1 MLRYPIIAL
10 VIGWI
15 LGAVFTKLLL
25 PYLEKK
31 QFKQFVREVGPQ
43 SHLSKTGTP
52 SMGGLAIIGASVLAS
67 AGVGLAAGVADGWHL
82 VVILLIMV
90 LFGCIGFI
98 DDYEKAIKKN
108 NAGISPKQKIILQF
122 VFSGAFAIYAY
133 LYSGFGTV
141 PGSAVWIPFVDRYID
156 FGLLYIPFI
165 IFVMIAFS
173 NAVNLTDGLDGLAS
187 GVTALVAFC
196 MVILGVG
203 AYPMITAAPIVYGAV
218 AGACLGFLM
227 YNKNPA
233 RIFMGDTGAAFLGYI
248 LATLSVTGLFK
259 MYAIISFAVPFLIL
273 GVPIFDIC
281 FAFLRRIAKGQNPMK
296 ADRGHVH
303 HRLID
308 MGFSQKQAVAISY
321 MLAAIL
327 GLAAVLLT
335 SSGELKALILIGT
348 IFVVGAIGMRVI
360 FGTQEPAQKSSSG
373 QDESAKSED
382 PSSASQEEP
391 HA

>member
-1 MLRYPIIAL
+1 MEMLRYPIIAL

-82 VVILLIMV
+82 VVILLVMV

-165 IFVMIAFS
+165 IYVMIAFS

-233 RIFMGDTGAAFLGYI
+233 RIFMGDTGSMALGGVLAAAAVMLKMEFLVAIAGLLYV
-248 LATLSVTGLFK
+248 LEALSVIIQVAYFKKTRKRFFK
-259 MYAIISFAVPFLIL
+259 MA
-273 GVPIFDIC
+273 PIHHHFELC
-281 FAFLRRIAKGQNPMK
+281 GMK
-296 ADRGHVH
+296 EKNVVYLFWGMTLV
-303 HRLID
+303 
-308 MGFSQKQAVAISY
+308 FC
-321 MLAAIL
+321 MLAIL
-327 GLAAVLLT
+327 VSNL
-335 SSGELKALILIGT
+335 
-348 IFVVGAIGMRVI
+348 
-360 FGTQEPAQKSSSG
+360 
-373 QDESAKSED
+373 
-382 PSSASQEEP
+382 
-391 HA
+391 

>member
-1 MLRYPIIAL
+1 MEMLRYPIIAL

-82 VVILLIMV
+82 VVILLVMV

-233 RIFMGDTGAAFLGYI
+233 RIFMGDTGSMALGGVLAAAAVMLKIEFLVAIAGLLYV
-248 LATLSVTGLFK
+248 LEALSVIIQVAYFKKTRKRFFK
-259 MYAIISFAVPFLIL
+259 MA
-273 GVPIFDIC
+273 PIHHHFELC
-281 FAFLRRIAKGQNPMK
+281 GMK
-296 ADRGHVH
+296 EKNVVYLFWGMTLV
-303 HRLID
+303 
-308 MGFSQKQAVAISY
+308 FC
-321 MLAAIL
+321 MLAIL
-327 GLAAVLLT
+327 VSNL
-335 SSGELKALILIGT
+335 
-348 IFVVGAIGMRVI
+348 
-360 FGTQEPAQKSSSG
+360 
-373 QDESAKSED
+373 
-382 PSSASQEEP
+382 
-391 HA
+391 

>member
-1 MLRYPIIAL
+1 MEMLRYPIIAL

-82 VVILLIMV
+82 VVILLVMV

-141 PGSAVWIPFVDRYID
+141 PGGAVWIPFVDRYID

-233 RIFMGDTGAAFLGYI
+233 RIFMGDTGSMALGGVLAAAAIMLKMEFLVAIAGLLYV
-248 LATLSVTGLFK
+248 LEALSVIIQVAYFKKTRKRFFK
-259 MYAIISFAVPFLIL
+259 MA
-273 GVPIFDIC
+273 PIHHHFELC
-281 FAFLRRIAKGQNPMK
+281 GMK
-296 ADRGHVH
+296 EKNVVYLFWGMTLV
-303 HRLID
+303 
-308 MGFSQKQAVAISY
+308 FC
-321 MLAAIL
+321 MLAIL
-327 GLAAVLLT
+327 VSNL
-335 SSGELKALILIGT
+335 
-348 IFVVGAIGMRVI
+348 
-360 FGTQEPAQKSSSG
+360 
-373 QDESAKSED
+373 
-382 PSSASQEEP
+382 
-391 HA
+391 

>member
-1 MLRYPIIAL
+1 MKMLRYPIIAL

-82 VVILLIMV
+82 VVILLVMV

-233 RIFMGDTGAAFLGYI
+233 RIFMGDTGSMALGGVLAAAAIMLKMEFLVAIAGLLYVI
-248 LATLSVTGLFK
+248 EALSVIIQVVYFKKTRKRFFK
-259 MYAIISFAVPFLIL
+259 MA
-273 GVPIFDIC
+273 PIHHHFELC
-281 FAFLRRIAKGQNPMK
+281 GMK
-296 ADRGHVH
+296 EKNVVYLFWGMTLV
-303 HRLID
+303 
-308 MGFSQKQAVAISY
+308 FC
-321 MLAAIL
+321 MLAIL
-327 GLAAVLLT
+327 VSNL
-335 SSGELKALILIGT
+335 
-348 IFVVGAIGMRVI
+348 
-360 FGTQEPAQKSSSG
+360 
-373 QDESAKSED
+373 
-382 PSSASQEEP
+382 
-391 HA
+391 

>member
-1 MLRYPIIAL
+1 MEMLRYPIIAL

-82 VVILLIMV
+82 VVILLVMV

-203 AYPMITAAPIVYGAV
+203 AYPRITAAPIVYGAV

-233 RIFMGDTGAAFLGYI
+233 RIFMGDTGSMALGGVLAAAAVMLKMEFLVAIAGLLYV
-248 LATLSVTGLFK
+248 LEALSVIIQVAYFKKTRKRFFK
-259 MYAIISFAVPFLIL
+259 MA
-273 GVPIFDIC
+273 PIHHHFELC
-281 FAFLRRIAKGQNPMK
+281 GMK
-296 ADRGHVH
+296 EKNVVYLFWGMTLV
-303 HRLID
+303 
-308 MGFSQKQAVAISY
+308 FC
-321 MLAAIL
+321 MLAIL
-327 GLAAVLLT
+327 VSNL
-335 SSGELKALILIGT
+335 
-348 IFVVGAIGMRVI
+348 
-360 FGTQEPAQKSSSG
+360 
-373 QDESAKSED
+373 
-382 PSSASQEEP
+382 
-391 HA
+391 

>member
-1 MLRYPIIAL
+1 MEMLRYPIIAL

-82 VVILLIMV
+82 LVILLVMV

-233 RIFMGDTGAAFLGYI
+233 RIFMGDTGSMALGGVLAAAAVMLKIEFLVAIAGLLYV
-248 LATLSVTGLFK
+248 LEALSVIIQVAYFKKTRKRFFK
-259 MYAIISFAVPFLIL
+259 MA
-273 GVPIFDIC
+273 PIHHHFELC
-281 FAFLRRIAKGQNPMK
+281 GMK
-296 ADRGHVH
+296 EKNVVYLFWGMTLV
-303 HRLID
+303 
-308 MGFSQKQAVAISY
+308 FC
-321 MLAAIL
+321 MLAIL
-327 GLAAVLLT
+327 VSNL
-335 SSGELKALILIGT
+335 
-348 IFVVGAIGMRVI
+348 
-360 FGTQEPAQKSSSG
+360 
-373 QDESAKSED
+373 
-382 PSSASQEEP
+382 
-391 HA
+391 

>member
-1 MLRYPIIAL
+1 MEMLRYPIIAL

-82 VVILLIMV
+82 VVILLVMV

-233 RIFMGDTGAAFLGYI
+233 RIFMGDTGSMALGGVLAAAAVMLKMEFLVAIAGLLYV
-248 LATLSVTGLFK
+248 LEALSVIIQVAYFK
-259 MYAIISFAVPFLIL
+259 KTRKRFFKVA
-273 GVPIFDIC
+273 PI
-281 FAFLRRIAKGQNPMK
+281 
-296 ADRGHVH
+296 H
-303 HRLID
+303 HH
-308 MGFSQKQAVAISY
+308 F
-321 MLAAIL
+321 
-327 GLAAVLLT
+327 
-335 SSGELKALILIGT
+335 
-348 IFVVGAIGMRVI
+348 
-360 FGTQEPAQKSSSG
+360 
-373 QDESAKSED
+373 
-382 PSSASQEEP
+382 
-391 HA
+391 

>member
-1 MLRYPIIAL
+1 MEMLRYPIIAL

-15 LGAVFTKLLL
+15 LGAGFTKLLL

-82 VVILLIMV
+82 VVILLVMV

-98 DDYEKAIKKN
+98 DDYERAIKKN

-233 RIFMGDTGAAFLGYI
+233 RIFMGDTGSMALGGVLAAAAVMLKMEFLVAIAGLLYV
-248 LATLSVTGLFK
+248 LEALSVIIQVAYFKKTRKRFFK
-259 MYAIISFAVPFLIL
+259 MA
-273 GVPIFDIC
+273 PIHHHFELC
-281 FAFLRRIAKGQNPMK
+281 GMK
-296 ADRGHVH
+296 EKNVVYLFWGMTLV
-303 HRLID
+303 
-308 MGFSQKQAVAISY
+308 FC
-321 MLAAIL
+321 MLAIL
-327 GLAAVLLT
+327 VSNL
-335 SSGELKALILIGT
+335 
-348 IFVVGAIGMRVI
+348 
-360 FGTQEPAQKSSSG
+360 
-373 QDESAKSED
+373 
-382 PSSASQEEP
+382 
-391 HA
+391 

>member
-1 MLRYPIIAL
+1 MEMLRYPIIAL

-67 AGVGLAAGVADGWHL
+67 AGAGLAAGVADGWHL
-82 VVILLIMV
+82 VVILLVMV

-233 RIFMGDTGAAFLGYI
+233 RIFMGDTGSMALGGVLVAAAVMLKMEFLVAIAGLLYV
-248 LATLSVTGLFK
+248 LEALSVIIQVTYFKKTRKRFFK
-259 MYAIISFAVPFLIL
+259 MA
-273 GVPIFDIC
+273 PIHHHFELC
-281 FAFLRRIAKGQNPMK
+281 GMK
-296 ADRGHVH
+296 EKNVVYLFWGMTLV
-303 HRLID
+303 
-308 MGFSQKQAVAISY
+308 FC
-321 MLAAIL
+321 MLAIL
-327 GLAAVLLT
+327 VSNL
-335 SSGELKALILIGT
+335 
-348 IFVVGAIGMRVI
+348 
-360 FGTQEPAQKSSSG
+360 
-373 QDESAKSED
+373 
-382 PSSASQEEP
+382 
-391 HA
+391 

>member
-1 MLRYPIIAL
+1 MEMLRYPIIAL

-82 VVILLIMV
+82 VVILLVMV

-141 PGSAVWIPFVDRYID
+141 PGSGVWIPFVDRYID

-203 AYPMITAAPIVYGAV
+203 AYPMITAAPFVYGAV

-233 RIFMGDTGAAFLGYI
+233 RIFMGDTGSMALGGVLAAAAVMLKMEFLVAIAGLLYV
-248 LATLSVTGLFK
+248 LEALSVIIQVAYFKKTRKRFFK
-259 MYAIISFAVPFLIL
+259 MA
-273 GVPIFDIC
+273 PIHHHFELC
-281 FAFLRRIAKGQNPMK
+281 GMK
-296 ADRGHVH
+296 EKNVVYLFWGMTLV
-303 HRLID
+303 
-308 MGFSQKQAVAISY
+308 FC
-321 MLAAIL
+321 MLAIL
-327 GLAAVLLT
+327 VSNL
-335 SSGELKALILIGT
+335 
-348 IFVVGAIGMRVI
+348 
-360 FGTQEPAQKSSSG
+360 
-373 QDESAKSED
+373 
-382 PSSASQEEP
+382 
-391 HA
+391 

>member
-1 MLRYPIIAL
+1 MEMLRYPIIAL

-82 VVILLIMV
+82 VVILLVMV

-203 AYPMITAAPIVYGAV
+203 AYPMITAAPIIYGAV

-233 RIFMGDTGAAFLGYI
+233 RIFMGDTGSMALGGVLAAAAVMLKMEFLVAIAGLLYV
-248 LATLSVTGLFK
+248 LEALSVIIQVAYFKKTRKRFFK
-259 MYAIISFAVPFLIL
+259 MA
-273 GVPIFDIC
+273 PIHHHFELC
-281 FAFLRRIAKGQNPMK
+281 GMK
-296 ADRGHVH
+296 EKNVVYLFWGMTLV
-303 HRLID
+303 
-308 MGFSQKQAVAISY
+308 FC
-321 MLAAIL
+321 MLAIL
-327 GLAAVLLT
+327 VSNL
-335 SSGELKALILIGT
+335 
-348 IFVVGAIGMRVI
+348 
-360 FGTQEPAQKSSSG
+360 
-373 QDESAKSED
+373 
-382 PSSASQEEP
+382 
-391 HA
+391 

>member
-1 MLRYPIIAL
+1 MEMLRYPIIAL

-67 AGVGLAAGVADGWHL
+67 AGAGLAAGVADGWHL
-82 VVILLIMV
+82 VVILLVMV

-141 PGSAVWIPFVDRYID
+141 PGGAVWIPFVDRYID

-233 RIFMGDTGAAFLGYI
+233 RIFMGDTGSMALGGVLAAAAVMLKMEFLVAIAGLLYV
-248 LATLSVTGLFK
+248 LEALSVIIQVTYFKKTRKRFFK
-259 MYAIISFAVPFLIL
+259 MA
-273 GVPIFDIC
+273 PIHHHFELC
-281 FAFLRRIAKGQNPMK
+281 GMK
-296 ADRGHVH
+296 EKNVVYLFWGMTLV
-303 HRLID
+303 
-308 MGFSQKQAVAISY
+308 FC
-321 MLAAIL
+321 MLAIL
-327 GLAAVLLT
+327 VSNL
-335 SSGELKALILIGT
+335 
-348 IFVVGAIGMRVI
+348 
-360 FGTQEPAQKSSSG
+360 
-373 QDESAKSED
+373 
-382 PSSASQEEP
+382 
-391 HA
+391 

>member
-1 MLRYPIIAL
+1 MEMLRYPIIAL

-67 AGVGLAAGVADGWHL
+67 AGDGLAAGVADGWHL
-82 VVILLIMV
+82 VVILLVMV

-133 LYSGFGTV
+133 LYSGFETV

-233 RIFMGDTGAAFLGYI
+233 RIFMGDTGSMALGGVLAAAAVMLKMEFLVAIAGLLYV
-248 LATLSVTGLFK
+248 LEALSVIIQVAYFKKTRKRFFK
-259 MYAIISFAVPFLIL
+259 MA
-273 GVPIFDIC
+273 PIHHHFELC
-281 FAFLRRIAKGQNPMK
+281 GMK
-296 ADRGHVH
+296 EKNVVYLFWGMTLV
-303 HRLID
+303 
-308 MGFSQKQAVAISY
+308 FC
-321 MLAAIL
+321 MLAIL
-327 GLAAVLLT
+327 VSNL
-335 SSGELKALILIGT
+335 
-348 IFVVGAIGMRVI
+348 
-360 FGTQEPAQKSSSG
+360 
-373 QDESAKSED
+373 
-382 PSSASQEEP
+382 
-391 HA
+391 

>member
-1 MLRYPIIAL
+1 MEILRYPIIAL
-10 VIGWI
+10 VISWI

-82 VVILLIMV
+82 AVILVAMV

-122 VFSGAFAIYAY
+122 VFSGAFAVYAY

-165 IFVMIAFS
+165 LFVMIAFS

-203 AYPMITAAPIVYGAV
+203 AYPMMTAAPIVYGAV

-233 RIFMGDTGAAFLGYI
+233 RIFMGDTGSMALGGVLAAAAVMLKMEFLVAIAGLLYV
-248 LATLSVTGLFK
+248 LEALSVIIQVAYFKKTRKRFFK
-259 MYAIISFAVPFLIL
+259 MA
-273 GVPIFDIC
+273 PIHHHFELC
-281 FAFLRRIAKGQNPMK
+281 GMK
-296 ADRGHVH
+296 EKNVVYLFWGMTLV
-303 HRLID
+303 
-308 MGFSQKQAVAISY
+308 FC
-321 MLAAIL
+321 MLAIL
-327 GLAAVLLT
+327 VSNL
-335 SSGELKALILIGT
+335 
-348 IFVVGAIGMRVI
+348 
-360 FGTQEPAQKSSSG
+360 
-373 QDESAKSED
+373 
-382 PSSASQEEP
+382 
-391 HA
+391 

>member
-1 MLRYPIIAL
+1 MEMLRYPIIAL

-82 VVILLIMV
+82 VVILLVMV

-203 AYPMITAAPIVYGAV
+203 AYPMITAVPIVYGAV

-233 RIFMGDTGAAFLGYI
+233 RIFMGDTGSMALGGVLAAAAIMLKMEFLVAIAGLLYV
-248 LATLSVTGLFK
+248 LEALSVIIQVAYFKKTRKRFFK
-259 MYAIISFAVPFLIL
+259 MA
-273 GVPIFDIC
+273 PIHHHFELC
-281 FAFLRRIAKGQNPMK
+281 GMK
-296 ADRGHVH
+296 EKNVVYLFWGMTLV
-303 HRLID
+303 
-308 MGFSQKQAVAISY
+308 FC
-321 MLAAIL
+321 MLAIL
-327 GLAAVLLT
+327 VSNL
-335 SSGELKALILIGT
+335 
-348 IFVVGAIGMRVI
+348 
-360 FGTQEPAQKSSSG
+360 
-373 QDESAKSED
+373 
-382 PSSASQEEP
+382 
-391 HA
+391 

>member
-1 MLRYPIIAL
+1 MEMLRYPIIAL

-67 AGVGLAAGVADGWHL
+67 AGAGFAAGVADGWHL
-82 VVILLIMV
+82 VVILLVMV

-233 RIFMGDTGAAFLGYI
+233 RIFMGDTGSMALGGVLAAAAVMLKMEFLVAIAGLLYV
-248 LATLSVTGLFK
+248 LEALSVIIQVAYFKKTRKRFFK
-259 MYAIISFAVPFLIL
+259 MA
-273 GVPIFDIC
+273 PIHHHFELC
-281 FAFLRRIAKGQNPMK
+281 GMK
-296 ADRGHVH
+296 EKNVVYLFWGMTLV
-303 HRLID
+303 
-308 MGFSQKQAVAISY
+308 FC
-321 MLAAIL
+321 MLAIL
-327 GLAAVLLT
+327 VSNL
-335 SSGELKALILIGT
+335 
-348 IFVVGAIGMRVI
+348 
-360 FGTQEPAQKSSSG
+360 
-373 QDESAKSED
+373 
-382 PSSASQEEP
+382 
-391 HA
+391 

>member
-1 MLRYPIIAL
+1 MEMLRYPIIAL

-82 VVILLIMV
+82 VVILLVMV

-203 AYPMITAAPIVYGAV
+203 AYPMITAAPIIYGAV

-233 RIFMGDTGAAFLGYI
+233 RIFMGDTGSMALGGVLAAAAVMLKMEFLVAIAGLLYV
-248 LATLSVTGLFK
+248 LEALSVIIQVAYFKKTRKRFFK
-259 MYAIISFAVPFLIL
+259 MA
-273 GVPIFDIC
+273 PIHHHFEFC
-281 FAFLRRIAKGQNPMK
+281 GMK
-296 ADRGHVH
+296 EKNVVYLFWGMTLV
-303 HRLID
+303 
-308 MGFSQKQAVAISY
+308 FC
-321 MLAAIL
+321 MLAIL
-327 GLAAVLLT
+327 VSNL
-335 SSGELKALILIGT
+335 
-348 IFVVGAIGMRVI
+348 
-360 FGTQEPAQKSSSG
+360 
-373 QDESAKSED
+373 
-382 PSSASQEEP
+382 
-391 HA
+391 

>member
-1 MLRYPIIAL
+1 MEMLRYPIIAL

-82 VVILLIMV
+82 VVILLVMV

-233 RIFMGDTGAAFLGYI
+233 RIFMGDTGSMALGGVLAAAAVMLKMEFLVAIAGLLYV
-248 LATLSVTGLFK
+248 LEALSVIIQVTYFKKTRKRFFK
-259 MYAIISFAVPFLIL
+259 MA
-273 GVPIFDIC
+273 PIHHHFELC
-281 FAFLRRIAKGQNPMK
+281 GMK
-296 ADRGHVH
+296 EKNVVYLFWGMTLV
-303 HRLID
+303 
-308 MGFSQKQAVAISY
+308 FC
-321 MLAAIL
+321 MLAIL
-327 GLAAVLLT
+327 VSNL
-335 SSGELKALILIGT
+335 
-348 IFVVGAIGMRVI
+348 
-360 FGTQEPAQKSSSG
+360 
-373 QDESAKSED
+373 
-382 PSSASQEEP
+382 
-391 HA
+391 

>member
-1 MLRYPIIAL
+1 MEMLRYPIIAL

-67 AGVGLAAGVADGWHL
+67 AGAGLAAGVADGWHL
-82 VVILLIMV
+82 VVILLVMV

-233 RIFMGDTGAAFLGYI
+233 RIFMGDTGSMALGGVLAAAAVMLKMEFLVAIAGLLYV
-248 LATLSVTGLFK
+248 LEALSVIIQVTYFKKTRKRFFK
-259 MYAIISFAVPFLIL
+259 MA
-273 GVPIFDIC
+273 PIHHHFELC
-281 FAFLRRIAKGQNPMK
+281 GMK
-296 ADRGHVH
+296 EKNVVYLFWGMTLV
-303 HRLID
+303 
-308 MGFSQKQAVAISY
+308 FC
-321 MLAAIL
+321 MLAIL
-327 GLAAVLLT
+327 VSNL
-335 SSGELKALILIGT
+335 
-348 IFVVGAIGMRVI
+348 
-360 FGTQEPAQKSSSG
+360 
-373 QDESAKSED
+373 
-382 PSSASQEEP
+382 
-391 HA
+391 

>member
-1 MLRYPIIAL
+1 MEMLRYPIIAL

-82 VVILLIMV
+82 VVILLVMV

-165 IFVMIAFS
+165 TFVMIAFS

-233 RIFMGDTGAAFLGYI
+233 RIFMGDTGSMALGGVLAAAAVMLKMEFLVAIAGLLYV
-248 LATLSVTGLFK
+248 LEALSVIIQVAYFKKTRKRFFK
-259 MYAIISFAVPFLIL
+259 MA
-273 GVPIFDIC
+273 PIHHHFELC
-281 FAFLRRIAKGQNPMK
+281 GMK
-296 ADRGHVH
+296 EKNVVYLFWGMTLV
-303 HRLID
+303 
-308 MGFSQKQAVAISY
+308 FC
-321 MLAAIL
+321 MLAIL
-327 GLAAVLLT
+327 VSNL
-335 SSGELKALILIGT
+335 
-348 IFVVGAIGMRVI
+348 
-360 FGTQEPAQKSSSG
+360 
-373 QDESAKSED
+373 
-382 PSSASQEEP
+382 
-391 HA
+391 

>member
-1 MLRYPIIAL
+1 MEMLRYPIIAL

-67 AGVGLAAGVADGWHL
+67 AGVGLAAGVANGWHL
-82 VVILLIMV
+82 VVILLVMV

-233 RIFMGDTGAAFLGYI
+233 RIFMGDTGSMALGGVLAAAAVMLKMEFLVAIAGLLYV
-248 LATLSVTGLFK
+248 LEALSVIIQVAYFKKTRKRFFK
-259 MYAIISFAVPFLIL
+259 MA
-273 GVPIFDIC
+273 PIHHHFELC
-281 FAFLRRIAKGQNPMK
+281 GMK
-296 ADRGHVH
+296 EKNVVYLFWGMTLV
-303 HRLID
+303 
-308 MGFSQKQAVAISY
+308 FC
-321 MLAAIL
+321 MLAIL
-327 GLAAVLLT
+327 VSNL
-335 SSGELKALILIGT
+335 
-348 IFVVGAIGMRVI
+348 
-360 FGTQEPAQKSSSG
+360 
-373 QDESAKSED
+373 
-382 PSSASQEEP
+382 
-391 HA
+391 

>member
-1 MLRYPIIAL
+1 MEMLRYPIIAL

-67 AGVGLAAGVADGWHL
+67 AGAGLAAGVADGWHL
-82 VVILLIMV
+82 VVILLVMV

-233 RIFMGDTGAAFLGYI
+233 RIFMGDTGSMALGGVLAAAAVMLKMEFLVAIAGLLYV
-248 LATLSVTGLFK
+248 LEALSVIIQVAYFKKTRKRFFK
-259 MYAIISFAVPFLIL
+259 MA
-273 GVPIFDIC
+273 PIHHHFELC
-281 FAFLRRIAKGQNPMK
+281 GMK
-296 ADRGHVH
+296 EKNVVYLFWGMTLV
-303 HRLID
+303 
-308 MGFSQKQAVAISY
+308 FC
-321 MLAAIL
+321 MLAIL
-327 GLAAVLLT
+327 VSNL
-335 SSGELKALILIGT
+335 
-348 IFVVGAIGMRVI
+348 
-360 FGTQEPAQKSSSG
+360 
-373 QDESAKSED
+373 
-382 PSSASQEEP
+382 
-391 HA
+391 

>member
-1 MLRYPIIAL
+1 MEMLRYPIIAL

-233 RIFMGDTGAAFLGYI
+233 RIFMGDTGSMALGGVLAAAAVMLKIEFLVAIAGLLYV
-248 LATLSVTGLFK
+248 LEALSVIIQVAYFKKTRKRFFK
-259 MYAIISFAVPFLIL
+259 MA
-273 GVPIFDIC
+273 PIHHHFELC
-281 FAFLRRIAKGQNPMK
+281 GMK
-296 ADRGHVH
+296 EKNVVYLFWGMTLV
-303 HRLID
+303 
-308 MGFSQKQAVAISY
+308 FC
-321 MLAAIL
+321 MLAIL
-327 GLAAVLLT
+327 VSNL
-335 SSGELKALILIGT
+335 
-348 IFVVGAIGMRVI
+348 
-360 FGTQEPAQKSSSG
+360 
-373 QDESAKSED
+373 
-382 PSSASQEEP
+382 
-391 HA
+391 

>member
-1 MLRYPIIAL
+1 MEMLRYPIIAL

-15 LGAVFTKLLL
+15 LGAAFTKLLL

-82 VVILLIMV
+82 VVILLVMV

-233 RIFMGDTGAAFLGYI
+233 RIFMGDTGSMALGGVLAAAAVMLKMEFLVAIAGLLYV
-248 LATLSVTGLFK
+248 LEALSVIIQVAYFKKTRKRFFK
-259 MYAIISFAVPFLIL
+259 MA
-273 GVPIFDIC
+273 PIHHHFELC
-281 FAFLRRIAKGQNPMK
+281 GMK
-296 ADRGHVH
+296 EKNVVYLFWGMTLV
-303 HRLID
+303 
-308 MGFSQKQAVAISY
+308 FC
-321 MLAAIL
+321 MLAIL
-327 GLAAVLLT
+327 VSNL
-335 SSGELKALILIGT
+335 
-348 IFVVGAIGMRVI
+348 
-360 FGTQEPAQKSSSG
+360 
-373 QDESAKSED
+373 
-382 PSSASQEEP
+382 
-391 HA
+391 

>member
-1 MLRYPIIAL
+1 MCIRDSPIIAL

-82 VVILLIMV
+82 LVILLVMV

-233 RIFMGDTGAAFLGYI
+233 RIFMGDTGSMALGGVLAAAAVMLKMEFLVAIAGLLYV
-248 LATLSVTGLFK
+248 LEALSVIIQVAYFKKTRKRFFK
-259 MYAIISFAVPFLIL
+259 MA
-273 GVPIFDIC
+273 PIHHHFELC
-281 FAFLRRIAKGQNPMK
+281 GMK
-296 ADRGHVH
+296 EKNVVYLFWGMTLV
-303 HRLID
+303 
-308 MGFSQKQAVAISY
+308 FC
-321 MLAAIL
+321 MLAIL
-327 GLAAVLLT
+327 VSNL
-335 SSGELKALILIGT
+335 
-348 IFVVGAIGMRVI
+348 
-360 FGTQEPAQKSSSG
+360 
-373 QDESAKSED
+373 
-382 PSSASQEEP
+382 
-391 HA
+391 

>member
-1 MLRYPIIAL
+1 MEMLRYPIIAL

-82 VVILLIMV
+82 VVILLVMV

-233 RIFMGDTGAAFLGYI
+233 RIFMGDTGSMALGGVLAAAAVMLKMEFLVAIAGMLYV
-248 LATLSVTGLFK
+248 LEALSVIIQVAYFKKTRKRFFK
-259 MYAIISFAVPFLIL
+259 MA
-273 GVPIFDIC
+273 PIHHHFELC
-281 FAFLRRIAKGQNPMK
+281 GMK
-296 ADRGHVH
+296 EKNVVYLFWGMTLV
-303 HRLID
+303 
-308 MGFSQKQAVAISY
+308 FC
-321 MLAAIL
+321 MLAIL
-327 GLAAVLLT
+327 VSNL
-335 SSGELKALILIGT
+335 
-348 IFVVGAIGMRVI
+348 
-360 FGTQEPAQKSSSG
+360 
-373 QDESAKSED
+373 
-382 PSSASQEEP
+382 
-391 HA
+391 

>member
-1 MLRYPIIAL
+1 MEMLRYPIIAL

-82 VVILLIMV
+82 VVILLVMV

-165 IFVMIAFS
+165 IFVIIAFS

-233 RIFMGDTGAAFLGYI
+233 RIFMGDTGSMALGGVLAAAAVMLKMEFLVAIAGLLYV
-248 LATLSVTGLFK
+248 LEALSVIIQVAYFKKTRKRFFK
-259 MYAIISFAVPFLIL
+259 MA
-273 GVPIFDIC
+273 PIHHHFELC
-281 FAFLRRIAKGQNPMK
+281 GMK
-296 ADRGHVH
+296 EKTVVYLFWGMTLV
-303 HRLID
+303 
-308 MGFSQKQAVAISY
+308 FC
-321 MLAAIL
+321 MLAIL
-327 GLAAVLLT
+327 VSNL
-335 SSGELKALILIGT
+335 
-348 IFVVGAIGMRVI
+348 
-360 FGTQEPAQKSSSG
+360 
-373 QDESAKSED
+373 
-382 PSSASQEEP
+382 
-391 HA
+391 

>member
-1 MLRYPIIAL
+1 MEMLRYPIIAL

-15 LGAVFTKLLL
+15 LGAGFTKLLL

-82 VVILLIMV
+82 VVILLVMV

-141 PGSAVWIPFVDRYID
+141 PGSAAWIPFVDRYID

-233 RIFMGDTGAAFLGYI
+233 RIFMGDTGSMALGGVLAAAAVMLKMEFLVAIAGLLYV
-248 LATLSVTGLFK
+248 LEALSVIIQVAYFKKTRKRFFK
-259 MYAIISFAVPFLIL
+259 MA
-273 GVPIFDIC
+273 PIHHHFELC
-281 FAFLRRIAKGQNPMK
+281 GMK
-296 ADRGHVH
+296 EKNVVYLFWGMTLV
-303 HRLID
+303 
-308 MGFSQKQAVAISY
+308 FC
-321 MLAAIL
+321 MLAIL
-327 GLAAVLLT
+327 VSNL
-335 SSGELKALILIGT
+335 
-348 IFVVGAIGMRVI
+348 
-360 FGTQEPAQKSSSG
+360 
-373 QDESAKSED
+373 
-382 PSSASQEEP
+382 
-391 HA
+391 

>member
-1 MLRYPIIAL
+1 MEMLRYPIIAL

-82 VVILLIMV
+82 VVILLVML

-233 RIFMGDTGAAFLGYI
+233 RIFMGDTGSMALGGVLAAAAVMLKMEFLVAIAGLLYV
-248 LATLSVTGLFK
+248 LEALSVIIQVAYFKKTRKRFFK
-259 MYAIISFAVPFLIL
+259 MA
-273 GVPIFDIC
+273 PIHHHFELC
-281 FAFLRRIAKGQNPMK
+281 GMK
-296 ADRGHVH
+296 EKNVVYLFWGMTLV
-303 HRLID
+303 
-308 MGFSQKQAVAISY
+308 FC
-321 MLAAIL
+321 MLAIL
-327 GLAAVLLT
+327 VSNL
-335 SSGELKALILIGT
+335 
-348 IFVVGAIGMRVI
+348 
-360 FGTQEPAQKSSSG
+360 
-373 QDESAKSED
+373 
-382 PSSASQEEP
+382 
-391 HA
+391 

>member
-1 MLRYPIIAL
+1 MEMLRYPIIAL

-31 QFKQFVREVGPQ
+31 QFRQFVREVGPQ

-82 VVILLIMV
+82 VVILLVMV

-233 RIFMGDTGAAFLGYI
+233 RIFMGDTGSMALGGVLAAAAVMLKMEFLVAIAGLLYV
-248 LATLSVTGLFK
+248 LEALSVIIQVAYFKKTRKRFFK
-259 MYAIISFAVPFLIL
+259 MA
-273 GVPIFDIC
+273 PIHHHFELC
-281 FAFLRRIAKGQNPMK
+281 GMK
-296 ADRGHVH
+296 EKNVVYLFWGMTLV
-303 HRLID
+303 
-308 MGFSQKQAVAISY
+308 FC
-321 MLAAIL
+321 MLAIL
-327 GLAAVLLT
+327 VSNL
-335 SSGELKALILIGT
+335 
-348 IFVVGAIGMRVI
+348 
-360 FGTQEPAQKSSSG
+360 
-373 QDESAKSED
+373 
-382 PSSASQEEP
+382 
-391 HA
+391 

>member
-1 MLRYPIIAL
+1 MEMLRYPIIAL

-82 VVILLIMV
+82 VVILLVMV

-203 AYPMITAAPIVYGAV
+203 AYPMITAAPIVYGAA

-233 RIFMGDTGAAFLGYI
+233 RIFMGDTGSMALGGVLAAAAVMLKMEFLVAIAGLLYV
-248 LATLSVTGLFK
+248 LEALSVIIQVAYFKKTRKRFFK
-259 MYAIISFAVPFLIL
+259 MA
-273 GVPIFDIC
+273 PIHHHFELC
-281 FAFLRRIAKGQNPMK
+281 GMK
-296 ADRGHVH
+296 EKNVVYLFWGMTLV
-303 HRLID
+303 
-308 MGFSQKQAVAISY
+308 FC
-321 MLAAIL
+321 MLAIL
-327 GLAAVLLT
+327 VSNL
-335 SSGELKALILIGT
+335 
-348 IFVVGAIGMRVI
+348 
-360 FGTQEPAQKSSSG
+360 
-373 QDESAKSED
+373 
-382 PSSASQEEP
+382 
-391 HA
+391 

>member
-1 MLRYPIIAL
+1 MEMLRYPIIAL

-67 AGVGLAAGVADGWHL
+67 AGAGLAAGVADGWHL
-82 VVILLIMV
+82 VVILLVMV

-196 MVILGVG
+196 MVIFGVG
-203 AYPMITAAPIVYGAV
+203 AYPMITAAPIVYWAV
-218 AGACLGFLM
+218 TVACLGFLM

-233 RIFMGDTGAAFLGYI
+233 RIFMGDTGSMALGGVLAAAAVMLKMEFLVAIAGLLYV
-248 LATLSVTGLFK
+248 LEALSVIIQVAYFKKTRKRFFK
-259 MYAIISFAVPFLIL
+259 MA
-273 GVPIFDIC
+273 PIHHHFELC
-281 FAFLRRIAKGQNPMK
+281 GMK
-296 ADRGHVH
+296 EKNVVYLFWGMTLV
-303 HRLID
+303 
-308 MGFSQKQAVAISY
+308 FC
-321 MLAAIL
+321 MLAIL
-327 GLAAVLLT
+327 VSNL
-335 SSGELKALILIGT
+335 
-348 IFVVGAIGMRVI
+348 
-360 FGTQEPAQKSSSG
+360 
-373 QDESAKSED
+373 
-382 PSSASQEEP
+382 
-391 HA
+391 

>member
-1 MLRYPIIAL
+1 MEMLRYPIIAL

-82 VVILLIMV
+82 VVILLVMV

-122 VFSGAFAIYAY
+122 VFSGAFAVYAY

-233 RIFMGDTGAAFLGYI
+233 RIFMGDTGSMALGGVLAAAAVMLKMEFLVAIAGLLYV
-248 LATLSVTGLFK
+248 LEALSVIIQVAYFKKTRKRFFK
-259 MYAIISFAVPFLIL
+259 MA
-273 GVPIFDIC
+273 PIHHHFELC
-281 FAFLRRIAKGQNPMK
+281 GMK
-296 ADRGHVH
+296 EKNVVYLFWGMTLV
-303 HRLID
+303 
-308 MGFSQKQAVAISY
+308 FC
-321 MLAAIL
+321 MLAIL
-327 GLAAVLLT
+327 VSNL
-335 SSGELKALILIGT
+335 
-348 IFVVGAIGMRVI
+348 
-360 FGTQEPAQKSSSG
+360 
-373 QDESAKSED
+373 
-382 PSSASQEEP
+382 
-391 HA
+391 

>member
-1 MLRYPIIAL
+1 MEMLRYPIIAL

-82 VVILLIMV
+82 VVILLVMV

-141 PGSAVWIPFVDRYID
+141 PGGAVWIPFVDRYID

-233 RIFMGDTGAAFLGYI
+233 RIFMGDTGSMALGGVLAAAAVMLKMEFLVAIAGLLYV
-248 LATLSVTGLFK
+248 LEALSVIIQVTYFKKTRKRFFK
-259 MYAIISFAVPFLIL
+259 MA
-273 GVPIFDIC
+273 PIHHHFELC
-281 FAFLRRIAKGQNPMK
+281 GMK
-296 ADRGHVH
+296 EKNVVYLFWGMTLV
-303 HRLID
+303 
-308 MGFSQKQAVAISY
+308 FC
-321 MLAAIL
+321 MLAIL
-327 GLAAVLLT
+327 VSNL
-335 SSGELKALILIGT
+335 
-348 IFVVGAIGMRVI
+348 
-360 FGTQEPAQKSSSG
+360 
-373 QDESAKSED
+373 
-382 PSSASQEEP
+382 
-391 HA
+391 

>member
-1 MLRYPIIAL
+1 MEMLRYPIIAL

-15 LGAVFTKLLL
+15 LGAGFTKLLL

-82 VVILLIMV
+82 VVILLVMV

-233 RIFMGDTGAAFLGYI
+233 RIFMGDTGSMALGGVLAAAAVMLKMEFLVAIAGLLYV
-248 LATLSVTGLFK
+248 LEALSVIIQVAYFKKTRKRFFK
-259 MYAIISFAVPFLIL
+259 MAPIHHHFEMCGWSETRVVAV
-273 GVPIFDIC
+273 
-281 FAFLRRIAKGQNPMK
+281 
-296 ADRGHVH
+296 
-303 HRLID
+303 
-308 MGFSQKQAVAISY
+308 FSIVT
-321 MLAAIL
+321 AIL
-327 GLAAVLLT
+327 CLLAYLGL
-335 SSGELKALILIGT
+335 
-348 IFVVGAIGMRVI
+348 
-360 FGTQEPAQKSSSG
+360 
-373 QDESAKSED
+373 
-382 PSSASQEEP
+382 
-391 HA
+391 

>member
-1 MLRYPIIAL
+1 MEMLRYPIIAL

-82 VVILLIMV
+82 LVILLVMV

-233 RIFMGDTGAAFLGYI
+233 RIFMGDTGSMALGGVLAAAAVMLKMEFLVAIAGLLYV
-248 LATLSVTGLFK
+248 LEALSVIIQVTYFKKTRKRFFK
-259 MYAIISFAVPFLIL
+259 MA
-273 GVPIFDIC
+273 PIHHHFELC
-281 FAFLRRIAKGQNPMK
+281 GMK
-296 ADRGHVH
+296 EKNVVYLFWGMTLV
-303 HRLID
+303 
-308 MGFSQKQAVAISY
+308 FC
-321 MLAAIL
+321 MLAIL
-327 GLAAVLLT
+327 VSNL
-335 SSGELKALILIGT
+335 
-348 IFVVGAIGMRVI
+348 
-360 FGTQEPAQKSSSG
+360 
-373 QDESAKSED
+373 
-382 PSSASQEEP
+382 
-391 HA
+391 